1 MMEHII
7 QIAVSVDDDRIE
19 ALAEKAAANELVKR
33 FIDETGRY
41 RWRDALTERI
51 VSSIIEVLSGD
62 GYSEIAEAVAVR
74 LSRSKKF
81 RDKVAEAYR
90 GGER

>member
-1 MMEHII
+1 MEHII

-51 VSSIIEVLSGD
+51 VSSIIEVLPGD

-74 LSRSKKF
+74 LSRSQKF

-90 GGER
+90 DEVR

>member
-1 MMEHII
+1 MEHII

-33 FIDETGRY
+33 FIDDTGRY
-41 RWRDALTERI
+41 RWRDRMQEAVT
-51 VSSIIEVLSGD
+51 SSIIEALSGD

-90 GGER
+90 DEER

>member
-7 QIAVSVDDDRIE
+7 QTAVSVDDDRIE

-33 FIDETGRY
+33 FIDDTGRY
-41 RWRDALTERI
+41 RWRDRMQEAVT
-51 VSSIIEVLSGD
+51 SSIIEALSGD

-74 LSRSKKF
+74 LSRSQKF

-90 GGER
+90 DEER

>member
-1 MMEHII
+1 MEHII

-41 RWRDALTERI
+41 RWRDRMQEEVT
-51 VSSIIEVLSGD
+51 SSIIEALSGD
-62 GYSEIAEAVAVR
+62 GYSEIAEAVASR

-90 GGER
+90 SEER

>member
-1 MMEHII
+1 MEHII

-33 FIDETGRY
+33 FIDDTGRY
-41 RWRDALTERI
+41 RWRDRMQEA
-51 VSSIIEVLSGD
+51 VASSIIEALSGD
-62 GYSEIAEAVAVR
+62 GYSEIAEAVAAR
-74 LSRSKKF
+74 LSRSQKF

-90 GGER
+90 GEER

>member
-1 MMEHII
+1 MEHII

-33 FIDETGRY
+33 FIDDTGRY
-41 RWRDALTERI
+41 RWRDRMQEAVT
-51 VSSIIEVLSGD
+51 SSIIEALSGD

-90 GGER
+90 DE

>member
-1 MMEHII
+1 MEHII

-19 ALAEKAAANELVKR
+19 ALAEKADANELVKR

-51 VSSIIEVLSGD
+51 VSSIIEALSGD

-90 GGER
+90 DE

>member
-1 MMEHII
+1 MEHII

-19 ALAEKAAANELVKR
+19 ALAENAAANELVKR

-41 RWRDALTERI
+41 RWRDRVQEAVT
-51 VSSIIEVLSGD
+51 SSIIKALSGD
-62 GYSEIAEAVAVR
+62 GYSEIAEAASSR
-74 LSRSKKF
+74 LSRSQKF

-90 GGER
+90 SEER

>member
-33 FIDETGRY
+33 FIDDTGRY
-41 RWRDALTERI
+41 RWRDRMQEAVT
-51 VSSIIEVLSGD
+51 SSIIEALSGD

-90 GGER
+90 DEER

>member
-1 MMEHII
+1 MEHII

-41 RWRDALTERI
+41 RWRDRVQEAVT
-51 VSSIIEVLSGD
+51 SSIIKALSGD
-62 GYSEIAEAVAVR
+62 GYSEIAEAAASR
-74 LSRSKKF
+74 LSRSQKF

-90 GGER
+90 SEER

>member
-1 MMEHII
+1 MEHII

-33 FIDETGRY
+33 FIDDTGRY
-41 RWRDALTERI
+41 RWRDRMQEAVT
-51 VSSIIEVLSGD
+51 SSIIEALSGD

-74 LSRSKKF
+74 LSRSQKF

-90 GGER
+90 DEER

>member
-33 FIDETGRY
+33 FIDDTGRY
-41 RWRDALTERI
+41 RWRDRMQEAVT
-51 VSSIIEVLSGD
+51 SSIIEALSCD
-62 GYSEIAEAVAVR
+62 GYGEIAEAVAVR

-90 GGER
+90 DEER